1 MKGSGCNH
9 GSYVT
14 SELFKE
20 TSAQIASQPC
30 GVYLFTTVM
39 SRADDDSLPPPPPP
53 PQLWATNDP
62 NTRTG
67 CLMKVTP
74 VVDCL
79 GGAARRSLGSSRL
92 FFSTLAGSRVFYER
106 QSRGSRQNGVGR
118 EQQRSNPPPRAHIA
132 CHAGEQNSGI

>member
-1 MKGSGCNH
+1 MF
-9 GSYVT
+9 V
-14 SELFKE
+14 KE
-20 TSAQIASQPC
+20 TAAQPC
-30 GVYLFTTVM
+30 GVYLFTAVM
-39 SRADDDSLPPPPPP
+39 SRADDDSPPPPHT
-53 PQLWATNDP
+53 TNDP

-67 CLMKVTP
+67 CLVKVTP

-79 GGAARRSLGSSRL
+79 GGAARLSLDSSRL
-92 FFSTLAGSRVFYER
+92 FLSTLAGSRVFYER